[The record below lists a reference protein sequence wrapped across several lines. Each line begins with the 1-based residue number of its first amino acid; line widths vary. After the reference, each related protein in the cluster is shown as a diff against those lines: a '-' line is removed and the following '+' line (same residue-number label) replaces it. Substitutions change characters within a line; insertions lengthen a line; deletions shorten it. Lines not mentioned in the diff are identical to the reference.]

1 MCFFQETWIRVDH
14 LRSSDWYAGND
25 RNAYIHRAWMRR
37 GLPNEAFDGTKPQI
51 AIANT
56 ASDLTPCNMHL
67 NEVAEAVKHGV
78 WEAGGV
84 PLNLPVISLGETQVK
99 PTAMLWRN
107 MAAMAMEEMFRANPI
122 DGLVLLG
129 GCDKTIPAL
138 LMAAASVDIPAV
150 VVPGGPMLTGHFRGE
165 ALGCGTDVW
174 RLSEEVRAGTITNG
188 QFMESEQATIRSKGH
203 CNTMGTASTMAV
215 VAEALGMTIPG
226 FAGTPAP
233 DSRLLSLS
241 HESGRLAVELVEKN
255 RRPSDV
261 MTKQSFLNAI
271 VAVAAVGG
279 STNSVVHL
287 LAIAGRLGIDLT
299 LQDFDDAGSGVPVMA
314 NLQPSGA
321 FLMDDL
327 YRAGGLLALLTQ
339 VRDLL
344 HPEPITVTGVPL
356 VEYLIDRPVYDET
369 VILPR
374 EAPLMADAGIAVLRG
389 NLAPNGA
396 IIKPAAA
403 TPELLQHVGPAV
415 VFESVEDMRARLD
428 DPDLD
433 VTADSVLVLRGCGP
447 RGYPGMPEVGNM
459 PIPRKLLEQGVRD
472 MVRISDARM
481 SGTAYGTVILHVA
494 PEAAAGGPLGLVRTG
509 DIIRLDVANRSLT
522 MDVSDDELSARRPT
536 VSSEAAYAAPTRG
549 WEKLYVD
556 HVMQADTG
564 ADLDFLVGSSGNGV
578 SRESH

>member
-1 MCFFQETWIRVDH
+1 MNH
-14 LRSSDWYAGND
+14 LRSADWYEGSD

-37 GLPNEAFDGTKPQI
+37 GLPEDALDSTKPQI

-67 NEVAEAVKHGV
+67 NEVAESVKQGV
-78 WEAGGV
+78 WAAGGV
-84 PLNLPVISLGETQVK
+84 PYNLPVVSLGETQVK

-138 LMAAASVDIPAV
+138 LMAAASVDLPAV
-150 VVPGGPMLTGHFRGE
+150 VVPGGPMLTGHFGGV

-174 RLSEEVRAGTITNG
+174 RLSEEARAGTITNG
-188 QFMESEQATIRSKGH
+188 QFLQSEQSMIRSKGH

-226 FAGTPAP
+226 FAGTPAA
-233 DSRLLSLS
+233 DARLLSLS
-241 HESGRLAVELVEKN
+241 HDTGRLIVDLVAADRK
-255 RRPSDV
+255 PSDI
-261 MTKQSFLNAI
+261 MTKASFLNAI

-279 STNSVVHL
+279 STNSVMHL

-299 LQDFDDAGSGVPVMA
+299 LDDFDAAGAGVPVLA
-314 NLQPSGA
+314 NLQPSGV

-327 YRAGGLLALLTQ
+327 YRAGGVLALLSQ
-339 VRDLL
+339 VKDLL
-344 HPEPITVTGVPL
+344 HPEPITVTGRPL
-356 VEYLIDRPVYDET
+356 VDYLVDHPVYDET

-374 EAPLMADAGIAVLRG
+374 EAPLMDDAGIAVLRG
-389 NLAPNGA
+389 NLAPRGA

-403 TPELLQHVGPAV
+403 TPALLQHVGPAV
-415 VFESVEDMRARLD
+415 VFDSIEDLRARID

-459 PIPRKLLEQGVRD
+459 PLPRKLLEQGVRD

-481 SGTAYGTVILHVA
+481 SGTAYGTVILHAA
-494 PEAAAGGPLGLVRTG
+494 PEAAAGGPLAFVRTG
-509 DIIRLDVANRSLT
+509 DIIRVDVAGRSLSF
-522 MDVSDDELSARRPT
+522 DVTDEELQSRSQAPA
-536 VSSEAAYAAPTRG
+536 SEAAYASPVRG

-564 ADLDFLVGSSGNGV
+564 ADLDFLVGASGDEV
-578 SRESH
+578 EP

>member
-1 MCFFQETWIRVDH
+1 MT
-14 LRSSDWYAGND
+14 LRSAEWYAGSD

-37 GLPNEAFDGTKPQI
+37 GNPEDSLDGSKPQI

-56 ASDLTPCNMHL
+56 ASDLTPCNKHL
-67 NEVAEAVKHGV
+67 NEVAESVKAGI

-84 PLNLPVISLGETQVK
+84 PYNLPVVSLGETQVK

-138 LMAAASVDIPAV
+138 LMAAASVDLPAV

-174 RLSEEVRAGTITNG
+174 RLSEEARAGTITNG
-188 QFMESEQATIRSKGH
+188 QFLASEQSMIRSKGH

-233 DSRLLSLS
+233 DARLLSLS
-241 HESGRLAVELVEKN
+241 HETGRLIVDMVAADRK
-255 RRPSDV
+255 PSDI
-261 MTKQSFLNAI
+261 MTRDSFLNAI
-271 VAVAAVGG
+271 IAVAAVGG

-299 LQDFDDAGSGVPVMA
+299 LDDFDAAGAGVPVMA
-314 NLQPSGA
+314 NLQPSGTY
-321 FLMDDL
+321 LMDDL
-327 YRAGGLLALLTQ
+327 YRAGGVLAVLAQ
-339 VRDLL
+339 VRELL
-344 HPEPITVTGVPL
+344 HPEPITVTGSPL
-356 VEYLIDRPVYDET
+356 VDYLADRPVYDDT
-369 VILPR
+369 VIMPR
-374 EAPLMADAGIAVLRG
+374 DAPLMANAGIAVLRG
-389 NLAPNGA
+389 NLAPRGA
-396 IIKPAAA
+396 LVKPAAA
-403 TPELLQHVGPAV
+403 TAELLQHTGPAV
-415 VFESVEDMRARLD
+415 VFDSIEDMRARID
-428 DPDLD
+428 EPDLE

-447 RGYPGMPEVGNM
+447 KGYPGMPEVGNM
-459 PIPRKLLEQGVRD
+459 PLPRKLLEAGVRD

-481 SGTAYGTVILHVA
+481 SGTAYGTVILHVS
-494 PEAAAGGPLGLVRTG
+494 PEAAAGGPLGVVRTG
-509 DIIRLDVANRSLT
+509 DLITVDLENRTLS
-522 MDVSDDELSARRPT
+522 MAVPDDELAARQESAATR
-536 VSSEAAYAAPTRG
+536 AAYAAPTRG
-549 WEKLYVD
+549 WAKLYVD

-564 ADLDFLVGSSGNGV
+564 ADLDFLVGGSGDRV

>member
-1 MCFFQETWIRVDH
+1 
-14 LRSSDWYAGND
+14 
-25 RNAYIHRAWMRR
+25 MRR
-37 GLPNEAFDGTKPQI
+37 GNPEDSLDGSKPQI

-56 ASDLTPCNMHL
+56 ASDLTPCNKHL
-67 NEVAEAVKHGV
+67 NEVAESVKAGI

-84 PLNLPVISLGETQVK
+84 PYNLPVVSLGETQVK

-138 LMAAASVDIPAV
+138 LMAAASVDLPAV

-174 RLSEEVRAGTITNG
+174 RLSEEARAGTITNG
-188 QFMESEQATIRSKGH
+188 QFLASEQSMIRSKGH

-233 DSRLLSLS
+233 DARLLSLS
-241 HESGRLAVELVEKN
+241 HETGRLIVDMVAADRK
-255 RRPSDV
+255 PSEI
-261 MTKQSFLNAI
+261 MTRDSFLNAI
-271 VAVAAVGG
+271 IAVAAVGG

-299 LQDFDDAGSGVPVMA
+299 LDDFDAAGAGVPVMA
-314 NLQPSGA
+314 NLQPSGTY
-321 FLMDDL
+321 LMDDL
-327 YRAGGLLALLTQ
+327 FRAGGVLAVLAQ
-339 VRDLL
+339 VGELL
-344 HPEPITVTGVPL
+344 HPEPITVTGSPL
-356 VEYLIDRPVYDET
+356 VDYLADRPVYDDT
-369 VILPR
+369 VIMPR
-374 EAPLMADAGIAVLRG
+374 DAPLMANAGIAVLRG
-389 NLAPNGA
+389 NLAPRGA
-396 IIKPAAA
+396 LVKPAAA
-403 TPELLQHVGPAV
+403 TAELLQHTGPAV
-415 VFESVEDMRARLD
+415 VFDSIEDMRARID
-428 DPDLD
+428 EPDLE

-447 RGYPGMPEVGNM
+447 KGYPGMPEVGNM
-459 PIPRKLLEQGVRD
+459 PLPRKLLEAGVRD

-481 SGTAYGTVILHVA
+481 SGTAYGTVILHVS

-509 DIIRLDVANRSLT
+509 DLITVDLENRTLSVA
-522 MDVSDDELSARRPT
+522 VPDDELAARQESAATR
-536 VSSEAAYAAPTRG
+536 AAYAAPTRG
-549 WEKLYVD
+549 WAKLYVD

-564 ADLDFLVGSSGNGV
+564 ADLDFLVGGSGDRV